1 MINSE
6 IMIIVDKKPRRTLCS
21 FIILS
26 ISCLVVISAL
36 VITLVIVTLLVG
48 LIVVPTLTLHKNM
61 YIWSTKHRFS
71 RVQIFDC
78 KSIGNR
84 NYMYYYRNYMYYY
97 RNYTYYYRNC
107 MYYGLYVVGFL
118 HHNLL
123 RQDHRFSCDLIFS
136 HSL

>member
-6 IMIIVDKKPRRTLCS
+6 IMIIVDKKNRRTLCS

-61 YIWSTKHRFS
+61 YIWSTKRRFS
-71 RVQIFDC
+71 RVQIFDR
-78 KSIGNR
+78 KSIGN
-84 NYMYYYRNYMYYY
+84 RNYMYYY
-97 RNYTYYYRNC
+97 RNYTYYYRNY

-123 RQDHRFSCDLIFS
+123 PQDHYHCIHRFSCDLIFS